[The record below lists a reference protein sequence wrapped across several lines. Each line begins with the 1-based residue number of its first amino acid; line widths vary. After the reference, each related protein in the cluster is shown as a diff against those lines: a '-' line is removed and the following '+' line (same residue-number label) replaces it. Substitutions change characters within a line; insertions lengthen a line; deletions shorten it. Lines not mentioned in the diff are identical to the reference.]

1 VSVRLYHWLTFIFI
15 FALANL
21 SAAELKVKQL
31 TVEEGLSQSMVSTML
46 EDSRG
51 FMWFGT
57 ENGLNRYDGHKFDQF
72 FYQSD
77 QLNGLTN
84 NDVTALFEDIRGHIW
99 IGSINGISVY
109 YPTNSS
115 SNMFVQLLDG
125 GSNEILPDNHI
136 TSISQD
142 KNGYIWIGTYN
153 GIAVYDMDLNKVK
166 DIQRVSSK
174 QNAILQ
180 LLKLKNGNMLSVSI
194 SGNILE
200 YDADSF
206 EVTPHLIQETE
217 TIYINQVY
225 QDYQGVIWL
234 ACRQGLWKKTT
245 KSKIFQQV
253 YFPHTNDSFPEI
265 ESLTEDDNGQL
276 WLTASKVGIF
286 NVDFENN
293 RLNAFQKITHNSK
306 LLGSFVV
313 SNSMFDSKGYFWIS
327 TMGHGALIWNPDS
340 QIFEPIFYDN
350 NNNDSLYDKV
360 VWSIYESK
368 QGALWVGT
376 ESGLYFRDA
385 GQLAFKIYNTDNSII
400 RSNIIGAIVQY
411 DAKHVLI
418 GTYQGPYLFN
428 IDDHSISYLPQSIAD
443 ILSESE
449 IYNLARDAAGS
460 IWFSTDE
467 NIYEYRVAY
476 DNLLI
481 HQHDPF
487 VSSSI
492 GPYLTGA
499 ALKVQ
504 KDNVIWIGTDQSLN
518 RFDLVTREFR
528 RYLVTNTKNTDL
540 TASNIADIYFESDNE
555 IWIAYS
561 GNGIVKLE
569 LDDNLQVKNKT
580 VLNTITGLP
589 TGSIYSISEA
599 NDDFLWISTGTG
611 LLYFSK
617 HDFSYRLFSHHD
629 GLTTNE
635 FNESAYFKSDISG
648 LYLGSIKG
656 LIKVT
661 PNYQQHQKVN
671 PEIGFSGY
679 SVASAKNTQ
688 WRPNVP
694 TQIVLSHLQKV
705 ITIHFSIFDFWQP
718 KKASYEYLLSNF
730 TTDWLPLNNVHHV
743 SFNNLS
749 PGKYR
754 LSIRGKNQEGTYS
767 PVKHLTLQ
775 IMPPPWFSNE
785 AILLYAVLVF
795 ALLYVIN
802 AFRLR
807 IKKERLEA
815 NRQINLFAQAFKHT
829 TEGVII
835 LDKMH
840 RIVAVN
846 SAYTRILG
854 YSEHESINAATA
866 IFQFQNEK
874 DGFFEHIWKTV
885 SFDGQWV
892 GDINE
897 KTKNGKDIVL
907 EISIS
912 AAYHPHTNDVE
923 NFVVVVSD
931 ISDKKKAELE
941 LRQLANYDL
950 LTGLPNRT
958 LFQDRLQHAIAHAHR
973 ETQQVAILF
982 LDLDRFKQINDSL
995 GHDVGDLLL
1004 QSVSKR
1010 IHNQIREDDTLAR
1023 IGGDEFVLILENV
1036 EQTQYIAQVAEKIIL
1051 QFSKPF
1057 ELNGYQVTSST
1068 SIGISIY
1075 PTDGENSNALLKN
1088 ADTAMYAAKNQ
1099 GRNNFQFYTK
1109 QMNALALER
1118 LNLENDLRDSIEN
1131 QELMLY
1137 YQPRVDLNQQKI
1149 TSLEALVRWN
1159 HPKKGMIPPS
1169 EFIPIAEDS
1178 GLIIPLTYFVLE
1190 EACRTL
1196 RSWHEAGFNHLKI
1209 SINLSAIHFQQDD
1222 IVQLLQD
1229 TADKFFILPSFIEIE
1244 ITESTIMNNI
1254 DYTINLL
1261 RKIKSFGFG
1270 IAVDDFGTGYS
1281 SLSYIQ
1287 RFPISILKIDRS
1299 FVKEVT
1305 KSPRGKALVDIVI
1318 NLAKSLDLTIVAEG
1332 VETKSQLQY
1341 LFERNCDE
1349 IQGFYFARPQPAEDV
1364 EKLFGQVF
1372 K

>member
-1 VSVRLYHWLTFIFI
+1 VRLYHWLIFI
-15 FALANL
+15 FVFTISEL
-21 SAAELKVKQL
+21 SASELKVKQL
-31 TVEEGLSQSMVSTML
+31 TVEEGLSQSMVSSMI

-72 FYQSD
+72 FYNPQNE
-77 QLNGLTN
+77 NGLPN
-84 NDVTALFEDIRGHIW
+84 NDVTVLYEDIRGHIW
-99 IGSINGISVY
+99 VGTINGVAVY
-109 YPTNSS
+109 FPNNSL
-115 SNMFVQLLDG
+115 SNMFVQILDG
-125 GSNEILPDNHI
+125 GHNDILPDNHI
-136 TSISQD
+136 TSITQD
-142 KNGYIWIGTYN
+142 KNGFIWIGTYN
-153 GIAVYDMDLNKVK
+153 GIAVYDMDLNKIRE
-166 DIQRVSSK
+166 IQRVSNK

-180 LLKLKNGNMLSVSI
+180 LLKLNN
-194 SGNILE
+194 GNILSISYNGDLLE
-200 YDADSF
+200 YDVDSF
-206 EVTPHLIQETE
+206 ETTPFLLKEKQSIH
-217 TIYINQVY
+217 INQAY
-225 QDYQGVIWL
+225 QDYEGVIWL
-234 ACRQGLWKKTT
+234 ACRQGLWKKNLN
-245 KSKIFQQV
+245 SKIFEQV
-253 YFPHTNDSFPEI
+253 SFPHSNDAFPEI
-265 ESLTEDDNGQL
+265 DSITEDDNGQL
-276 WLTASKVGIF
+276 WLNSSKLGIL
-286 NVDFENN
+286 NVDFKNN
-293 RLNAFQKITHNSK
+293 RLNAFQKITHNSN

-313 SNSMFDSKGYFWIS
+313 SNLMFDSKGYFWMS

-340 QIFEPIFYDN
+340 QIFEPIFHDTN
-350 NNNDSLYDKV
+350 NSDSLFNKV

-385 GQLAFKIYNTDNSII
+385 GQLSFKVYNTNNSMLQSNTIAALI
-400 RSNIIGAIVQY
+400 RY
-411 DAKHVLI
+411 DAKHILI

-428 IDDHSISYLPQSIAD
+428 IAEQSISLLPDSIAQV
-443 ILSESE
+443 LNNKE
-449 IYNLARDAAGS
+449 IYNLARDGSGS

-467 NIYEYRVAY
+467 SVYEYRVAY
-476 DNLLI
+476 DNLI
-481 HQHDPF
+481 KHVHDPF
-487 VSSSI
+487 SPSSI
-492 GPYLTGA
+492 GPYYTGSA
-499 ALKVQ
+499 MKVQ

-518 RFDLVTREFR
+518 RFDLVTREFKS
-528 RYLVTNTKNTDL
+528 YLVSSDKNTDL
-540 TASNIADIYFESDNE
+540 SASNIADIYIESDNV
-555 IWIAYS
+555 IWVAYS

-569 LDDNLQVKNKT
+569 FDEQLEIKNKT
-580 VLNTITGLP
+580 LLNTLTGLP
-589 TGSIYSISEA
+589 TGSIYSISAA

-611 LLYFSK
+611 LLYLSK
-617 HDFSYRLFSHHD
+617 QDFSYRLFSHHD

-656 LIKVT
+656 LIKIN
-661 PNYQQHQKVN
+661 PNYQQPLKVQ

-679 SVASAKNTQ
+679 SVASAKETQ

-694 TQIVLSHLQKV
+694 DKIILSHQQKV

-718 KKASYEYLLSNF
+718 NKANYEYLLSNF
-730 TTDWLPLNNVHHV
+730 SADWLPLNNVHQV

-749 PGKYR
+749 PGEYN
-754 LSIRGKNQEGTYS
+754 LSIRGKNQERTSS
-767 PVKHLTLQ
+767 PIRQLTLQ

-785 AILLYAVLVF
+785 AILLYTVLLF
-795 ALLYVIN
+795 ALLYIIN

-807 IKKERLEA
+807 LKKERLEA

-835 LDKMH
+835 LDKKH

-846 SAYTRILG
+846 NAYTRILG
-854 YSEHESINAATA
+854 YSEHESVNASTT
-866 IFQFQNEK
+866 IFQFQNK
-874 DGFFEHIWKTV
+874 SDGFFEHIWKTV
-885 SFDGQWV
+885 SFDGQWT

-923 NFVVVVSD
+923 NYVVVVSD

-941 LRQLANYDL
+941 LRQLANFDL

-973 ETQQVAILF
+973 ENQRVAILF

-1010 IHNQIREDDTLAR
+1010 INNQIREDDTLAR
-1023 IGGDEFVLILENV
+1023 IGGDEFVLILENT
-1036 EQTQYIAQVAEKIIL
+1036 EQTQYIAQVAEKIIQ

-1075 PTDGENSNALLKN
+1075 PTDGENTNALLKN

-1109 QMNALALER
+1109 QMNAQALER

-1137 YQPRVDLNQQKI
+1137 YQPRIDLNKQKI

-1169 EFIPIAEDS
+1169 EFIPIAEES
-1178 GLIIPLTYFVLE
+1178 GLIIPLTHFVLE

-1196 RSWHEAGFNHLKI
+1196 RAWHEAGFDYLKM
-1209 SINLSAIHFQQDD
+1209 SVNLSAIHFQQDD

-1261 RKIKSFGFG
+1261 RQIKSIGFG

-1287 RFPISILKIDRS
+1287 RFPINILKIDRS

-1349 IQGFYFARPQPAEDV
+1349 IQGFYFARPQPVQDV